1 MNQRHEPAAAMAGMG
16 ARSSATTKLVLVD
29 PIPFRGGS
37 KVATEAMLEAL
48 SDRMPAMEHHVLTA
62 DHGSW
67 PACRH
72 HNLRVPAL
80 LRGRESGIGYLLKQ
94 GWQTLMILWLI
105 WRLGEVRGLLA
116 ASGPGVDL
124 CCYWAARFAGIPVVQ
139 LIHGPVGGSRLSARA
154 LWRASQVFYLEAARP
169 SLLALM
175 AHLGQ
180 QDIPV
185 HWQPFINGLREADWP
200 TATSG
205 GTGILW
211 AASLLKWKGLETMLA
226 AHQQLAEPRVPLTV
240 CYLQPRNILQPCSEP
255 RPDLP
260 DTRWHENPGNLDE
273 IRTDSGI
280 FVSTSHQEPFGL
292 SILEAMAAGLCV
304 VIPSDGA
311 WWDRH
316 LVEGVHCFKYQPNDP
331 DDLARV
337 LSELSDAPEA
347 AGEVGNASRLHAMTH
362 YHAADAYRGIIDHM
376 AGLLG
381 EEENPHLGR
390 PLYR

>member
-226 AHQQLAEPRVPLTV
+226 SAI
-240 CYLQPRNILQPCSEP
+240 C
-255 RPDLP
+255 
-260 DTRWHENPGNLDE
+260 NPGTYCNLAANLGQICPIPAGMRTPVILTRSGPTAASSSPPV
-273 IRTDSGI
+273 IRSPLA
-280 FVSTSHQEPFGL
+280 S
-292 SILEAMAAGLCV
+292 
-304 VIPSDGA
+304 PSWRPWPPACA
-311 WWDRH
+311 W
-316 LVEGVHCFKYQPNDP
+316 
-331 DDLARV
+331 
-337 LSELSDAPEA
+337 
-347 AGEVGNASRLHAMTH
+347 
-362 YHAADAYRGIIDHM
+362 
-376 AGLLG
+376 
-381 EEENPHLGR
+381 
-390 PLYR
+390 

>member
-48 SDRMPAMEHHVLTA
+48 SERMPAMEHHVLTA

-67 PACRH
+67 PSCRH
-72 HNLRVPAL
+72 HHLRVPAL
-80 LRGRESGIGYLLKQ
+80 LRGRESGVGYLLKQ

-240 CYLQPRNILQPCSEP
+240 CYLQPRNILQPCSKP

-273 IRTDSGI
+273 IRAGCGI
-280 FVSTSHQEPFGL
+280 FVSTSHHEPFGL

-316 LVEGVHCFKYQPNDP
+316 LVEGVHCFKYQPNAP

-347 AGEVGNASRLHAMTH
+347 AGEVGNASRLHAMAH

>member
-16 ARSSATTKLVLVD
+16 AWSSATTKLVLVD

-37 KVATEAMLEAL
+37 KVATEVMLEAL
-48 SDRMPAMEHHVLTA
+48 SERMPAMEHHVLTA

-72 HNLRVPAL
+72 HHLRVPAL
-80 LRGRESGIGYLLKQ
+80 LLGRESGVGYLLKQ

-124 CCYWAARFAGIPVVQ
+124 CCYWAARIAGVPVVQ

-175 AHLGQ
+175 AHLGL
-180 QDIPV
+180 QDIPA

-205 GTGILW
+205 GTGIVW

-226 AHQQLAEPRVPLTV
+226 AHQQLAEPRAPLTV

-273 IRTDSGI
+273 IRAGCGI

-304 VIPSDGA
+304 VIPADGA

-316 LVEGVHCFKYQPNDP
+316 LVEGGHCFKYQPNDP

-337 LSELSDAPEA
+337 LSELSTSPEA
-347 AGEVGNASRLHAMTH
+347 AGEVGNASRLHAMAH
-362 YHAADAYRGIIDHM
+362 YRAADAYRGIIDHM

-381 EEENPHLGR
+381 EEENSRLGR